1 MFRVKKED
9 YNSVQFIPDYN
20 SSSTHKSKA
29 RRSARKR
36 HSKAIFIA
44 VIAVIIIAVAAAA
57 VGVYLYFTYFNPT
70 SKYARALSE
79 GDFDTCQQIS
89 SENAFDS
96 GFVSAIEAPVTDAAQ
111 KVLDSYKD
119 GSLAGAEAISQLNN
133 FNTISDNCFKDKINS
148 MINEINTI
156 ESLHSNVTAVQ
167 DTFAAGKYLE
177 GVDQLMTAAATA
189 AEHKVD
195 VENDISSVVE
205 GSTVNIKE
213 TLFSEFSTLIRNE
226 NYDKIN
232 SYIDFITKYDTDS
245 DYADFKTTVS
255 EVQDGTTK
263 IKAASRDAKNIASA
277 AKREARQQARDAE
290 DQTAAQE

>member
-1 MFRVKKED
+1 M
-9 YNSVQFIPDYN
+9 
-20 SSSTHKSKA
+20 
-29 RRSARKR
+29 
-36 HSKAIFIA
+36 
-44 VIAVIIIAVAAAA
+44 
-57 VGVYLYFTYFNPT
+57 
-70 SKYARALSE
+70 
-79 GDFDTCQQIS
+79 
-89 SENAFDS
+89 
-96 GFVSAIEAPVTDAAQ
+96 TDAAQ

-133 FNTISDNCFKDKINS
+133 FNTISDNCFKDKINR

-213 TLFSEFSTLIRNE
+213 ALFSEFSTLIRNE

-245 DYADFKTTVS
+245 DYTDFKTTVS